1 MKKILVVTSF
11 LLLTVNL
18 LLAQS
23 VQVGEWVKDEF
34 TTEFATK
41 TWTFST
47 DFSSV
52 VTEAGQYSLVFTY
65 KSGANKL
72 VLRDAVI
79 KVDGVSM
86 GLFPDKMS
94 AGSNPKKIVYMFT
107 LKKAPKKITVTASA
121 CTDGGT
127 NSVGVIELVHG
138 AVNSLPNNVIIDSVL
153 YIAEGTT
160 EIKKKA
166 YYEKTNFNKVVIP
179 STVKQI
185 SGLAFHSCT
194 NLKEVDIPAS
204 VDTIGDAAFQN
215 DSLLTKVTLHEGIS
229 YLGYRVFKNTGITE
243 LTIPSSV
250 DSIGKETFNGCFN
263 LQTVVIPDGVQK
275 INNSAFDKSALT
287 SIEIPASVTKFG
299 SNITSKNA
307 VWVVEK
313 RSPAYY
319 YALNKGFTVE
329 TPPETLEESAA
340 AILAESKQA
349 QIASSEKWETGD
361 FTTENTRRYWD
372 FSSYIDGAGEYAIT
386 FTYTGGA
393 CKLCL
398 ADALVLVDG
407 KAVAYFEETRSAGS
421 NPRKIE
427 YTVVIHSETKDL
439 KLYALA
445 RTSGGTES
453 KGTIT
458 LKKLL
463 GESLNLI
470 SADTIYNGQ
479 YQYLTI
485 LKELTLGGFVKSIGE
500 NAFPSSLETLRNY
513 NNAYVD
519 EWATSHGWYLSNVT
533 EDYREYTKDKNKELK
548 RESYMTEGDEYWSEQ
563 RYRFDDS
570 EFIPQ
575 YTERDTIDRLY
586 GYKAKYYYT
595 NNEEKHDYE
604 RWAAVHNSYLAKTE
618 DNLLMLINVGDSILV
633 EYYTPQ
639 YEKTEVKHISL
650 ELPMF
655 GTFLAS
661 EDGYYYVVEGQYNPD
676 EIEDLEVVRVIKYD
690 KNWNHIK
697 ALSIY
702 GSNTTCPFAFSQAT
716 MLENDNHLYIRTG
729 HTMYRD
735 SEGISHQANMFIDV
749 DKNDMSLVYKQTGLG
764 SSYVQYVSHSLD
776 QLQTTKNGF
785 YAGLDLG
792 DAFPRAVVIG
802 KNKQP
807 MNNMEPGSF
816 YTTKIINNMPQYP
829 RIGSDSY
836 LGVCVGGFASSETHF
851 LTAYAMDDTAWS
863 ELIRY
868 PSRNIYITATPD
880 LPDGFGE
887 HIHRKVTDYPVETYS
902 ARNPYLVKYGKNDF
916 LLLWSR
922 HNKVYYTHVNGDG
935 SFGEQYSF
943 EGHLSSCTPILYNGY
958 IIWYVTDGNSMFFNQ
973 IDLQDISKHE
983 TIETEGN
990 GYKYLKEIV
999 LIGMPETDFR
1009 PYGTAFED
1017 FYPRVESVIID
1028 GSVKNINKGAFL
1040 GSSTLTN
1047 LVLEDGVESIMYAA
1061 FYDCDI
1067 RELDIPCS
1075 VTSIARDAFNFNKN
1089 LTKVTFC
1096 DGLQSL
1102 GIEAFRNCDLREVTI
1117 PKNVFWVDIEA
1128 FMNNPNLSKVVI
1140 EDGVQRL
1147 YDKCFAECAENLEI
1161 YVPSSVTIF
1170 GENITDPTATWVVEK
1185 GSAAYKYA
1193 IKNNYKIRL
1202 VSGDNNNNTAITE
1215 SNMNN
1220 LNIYANNHTIFV
1232 ENADD
1237 EILVYD
1243 AIGRLICR
1251 DAACHVLTE
1260 KKKKKSGVYV
1270 VKVGNLAKKVIVE

>member
-1 MKKILVVTSF
+1 MKKIFFLAFILVASSLF
-11 LLLTVNL
+11 
-18 LLAQS
+18 AQTT
-23 VQVGEWVKDEF
+23 QIGKWEKDEF
-34 TTEFATK
+34 TTEWTAHTWNFDVASFAKGSNAIT
-41 TWTFST
+41 
-47 DFSSV
+47 
-52 VTEAGQYSLVFTY
+52 FTY
-65 KSGANKL
+65 TSGAHRLCIKDVN
-72 VLRDAVI
+72 VI
-79 KVDGVSM
+79 ADGKTVCTDSVE
-86 GLFPDKMS
+86 LS
-94 AGSNPKKIVYMFT
+94 AGTSPKCAIYAFNLSAAPKKIKLTANVRTSGGTNSNGTITGGAYEPEPSVEANSEAWKSKDFTTNWKDYYWNFDASSFAKGENSITFLYTGGSHKLTLTDVSIVADGKTVFTDNTIVSAGTSPKSFTFSFT
-107 LKKAPKKITVTASA
+107 LTKAPKKLTLNAKARTV
-121 CTDGGT
+121 GGT
-127 NSVGVIELVHG
+127 DSKGKIYLNGIY
-138 AVNSLPNNVIIDSVL
+138 IID
-153 YIAEGTT
+153 EGTT
-160 EIKKKA
+160 EIKGSA
-166 YYEKTNFNKVVIP
+166 YYGNEGLKKIVIP
-179 STVKQI
+179 STVTKI
-185 SGLAFHSCT
+185 GSLAFHSCS
-194 NLKEVDIPAS
+194 NLTEIDIPGS
-204 VDTIGDAAFQN
+204 VTTIDNAVFQN
-215 DSLLTKVTLHEGIS
+215 CTSLSKVTLHEGLTNIS
-229 YLGYRVFKNTGITE
+229 YRMFKNAAVEEI
-243 LTIPSSV
+243 TIPSSV
-250 DSIGKETFNGCFN
+250 TSIGSEAFRDCNSLRQINLTTNITEWGKNAFLTENPITLNFTDTGERAIIVGTTCYTTENSKMAEIASALGIKTVLTSQFLE
-263 LQTVVIPDGVQK
+263 LQTAETIADGQYKDYTMIEK
-275 INNSAFDKSALT
+275 ISLGTYLT
-287 SIEIPASVTKFG
+287 SIG
-299 SNITSKNA
+299 N
-307 VWVVEK
+307 
-313 RSPAYY
+313 
-319 YALNKGFTVE
+319 
-329 TPPETLEESAA
+329 
-340 AILAESKQA
+340 
-349 QIASSEKWETGD
+349 D
-361 FTTENTRRYWD
+361 
-372 FSSYIDGAGEYAIT
+372 
-386 FTYTGGA
+386 
-393 CKLCL
+393 
-398 ADALVLVDG
+398 
-407 KAVAYFEETRSAGS
+407 
-421 NPRKIE
+421 
-427 YTVVIHSETKDL
+427 
-439 KLYALA
+439 
-445 RTSGGTES
+445 
-453 KGTIT
+453 
-458 LKKLL
+458 
-463 GESLNLI
+463 
-470 SADTIYNGQ
+470 
-479 YQYLTI
+479 
-485 LKELTLGGFVKSIGE
+485 
-500 NAFPSSLETLRNY
+500 AFPSSLKTLRNY
-513 NNAYVD
+513 NNPYVD
-519 EWATSHGWYLSNVT
+519 EWAKSHGWYLSKVSET
-533 EDYREYTKDKNKELK
+533 YREYSKDKNNELQ
-548 RESYMTEGDEYWSEQ
+548 RTSSMTEGDEYWSDQ
-563 RYRFDDS
+563 CYRFDDS
-570 EFIPQ
+570 KFIPS

-586 GYKAKYYYT
+586 GYKTKYYYT

-639 YEKTEVKHISL
+639 FEKLETKHIPL
-650 ELPMF
+650 EIPMF

-697 ALSIY
+697 SLSIY

-807 MNNMEPGSF
+807 MNKMEPGSI
-816 YTTKIINNMPQYP
+816 YTTKIVNNMPQYP
-829 RIGSDSY
+829 RIGTDSY

-851 LTAYAMDDTAWS
+851 LTVYAMDDTAWS

-887 HIHRKVTDYPVETYS
+887 NVHRKVTDYPVETYS

-943 EGHLSSCTPILYNGY
+943 EGHLSSCAPILYNGY
-958 IIWYVTDGNSMFFNQ
+958 IIWYVTDGKSIFFNQ

-990 GYKYLKEIV
+990 GYQYLKEIV

-1170 GENITDPTATWVVEK
+1170 GENITDPTATWVVVK
-1185 GSAAYKYA
+1185 GSEAHKYA
-1193 IKNNYKIRL
+1193 VKNNYKIRFM
-1202 VSGDNNNNTAITE
+1202 SPDDNITAITDTE
-1215 SNMNN
+1215 AQN
-1220 LNIYANNHTIFV
+1220 LNIYAIDHTIVV
-1232 ENADD
+1232 ENATD
-1237 EILVYD
+1237 EIFVYD
-1243 AIGRLICR
+1243 SIGRLIARR
-1251 DAACHVLTE
+1251 DAMHCVSTINV
-1260 KKKKKSGVYV
+1260 KDSGVYV
-1270 VKVGNLAKKVIVE
+1270 IKIGNLAKKIFVD